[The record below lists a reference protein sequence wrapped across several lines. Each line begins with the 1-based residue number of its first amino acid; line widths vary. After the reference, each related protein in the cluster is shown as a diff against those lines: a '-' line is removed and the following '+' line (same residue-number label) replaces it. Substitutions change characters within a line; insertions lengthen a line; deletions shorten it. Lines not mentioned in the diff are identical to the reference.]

1 MSQEDAAAL
10 LSEFVYQIDNLPAEV
25 AFILEEIGWKDEK
38 VQGELGNAMVWHMRQ
53 AQRAVL
59 SGCWRA
65 TGLRRRMPRTL
76 QHTLMS
82 AVLACAATAIAPSH
96 LLPRHAR

>member
-38 VQGELGNAMVWHMRQ
+38 VQGELGDGMIWLVKKRQ
-53 AQRAVL
+53 ACSRQCTPE
-59 SGCWRA
+59 G
-65 TGLRRRMPRTL
+65 
-76 QHTLMS
+76 QS
-82 AVLACAATAIAPSH
+82 AV
-96 LLPRHAR
+96 